1 MEKHTT
7 TFTLFSL
14 LCSSSYPADIMER
27 LQGESQIPT
36 HQTCRSELPI
46 VDSLAAIIQYCIQCS
61 YFPNCQ
67 SPHVT
72 HFNCRSCIFECP
84 CFCTLFVFPD
94 KFGCGKLCYTNLG
107 MLSLDEYV
115 CVVIVIQSGWRGM
128 KARRRAKRR
137 RQAADLIRRCLTDT
151 LLLYACL

>member
-1 MEKHTT
+1 MNYIPCCKYKSGIHSRNSGKMEKHTT

-46 VDSLAAIIQYCIQCS
+46 VDSLAAIIQYYIQCS

-107 MLSLDEYV
+107 MLSLDEYKSCHGV
-115 CVVIVIQSGWRGM
+115 NICMYVFVYV
-128 KARRRAKRR
+128 
-137 RQAADLIRRCLTDT
+137 
-151 LLLYACL
+151 